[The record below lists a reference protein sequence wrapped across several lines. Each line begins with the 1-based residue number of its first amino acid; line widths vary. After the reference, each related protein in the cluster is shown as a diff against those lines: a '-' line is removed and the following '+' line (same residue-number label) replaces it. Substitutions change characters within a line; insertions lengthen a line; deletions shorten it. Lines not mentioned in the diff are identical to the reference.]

1 MKKVFLTMI
10 VAGTA
15 LFANAQNLPKP
26 SPLGE
31 VEQTVGVTEIE
42 LEYSRPSANG
52 RTIFGGL
59 VPYDALWRFGANAST
74 KIETDGP
81 LEFDSGVL
89 EPGKYAIFAIPRE
102 SGVWDIIFNKDPKG
116 AGVTGYTSD
125 EDVLRVIAG
134 SSENSYTE
142 TFTLGIDKITSNSAS
157 IVVLWEDLKVE
168 IPFKVNTEERANQ
181 NIKDAIE
188 KGEDLD
194 KVYNNV
200 AGYYFNYTGDYE
212 KALEYADKS
221 VAIKEFHANLFT
233 KARSL
238 EKLGRKEEA
247 IELANKAWNMA
258 EAAGAVGFA
267 QFIYSTLEA
276 WKK

>member
-1 MKKVFLTMI
+1 MI

-15 LFANAQNLPKP
+15 LFANAQLLPKP
-26 SPLGE
+26 SPMGE
-31 VEQTVGVTEIE
+31 VEQIVGVTEIE

-89 EPGKYAIFAIPRE
+89 EAGTYAIFAIPRE
-102 SGVWDIIFNKDPKG
+102 NGVWDIIFNKDSKG
-116 AGVTGYTSD
+116 AGASGYSD
-125 EDVLRVIAG
+125 EEDVLRVIAG
-134 SSENSYTE
+134 SSDNSFTE
-142 TFTLGIDKITSNSAS
+142 TFTLGIDKITTNSAS
-157 IVVLWEDLKVE
+157 IVALWENLKVE
-168 IPFKVNTEERANQ
+168 IPFKVNTDERATE
-181 NIKDAIE
+181 NIKAAID

-200 AGYYFNYTGDYE
+200 AGYHFNYTGDYE

-247 IELANKAWNMA
+247 IELAKKALEMA
-258 EAAGAVGFA
+258 EAAGSMGFA
-267 QFIYSTLEA
+267 QFIAGTLEN
-276 WKK
+276 WTK

>member
-74 KIETDGP
+74 KIETNGP

-89 EPGKYAIFAIPRE
+89 EPGEYAIFAIPRE
-102 SGVWDIIFNKDPKG
+102 NGVWDIIFNKDSKG
-116 AGVTGYTSD
+116 AGVTGYTD
-125 EDVLRVIAG
+125 EEDVLRVIAG

-142 TFTLGIDKITSNSAS
+142 TFTLGFDKITPNSAS
-157 IVVLWEDLKVE
+157 IVMLWENLKVD
-168 IPFKVNTEERANQ
+168 IPFKVNSEEMAKQ
-181 NIKDAIE
+181 NIKEAIE

-194 KVYNNV
+194 KVYNNA
-200 AGYYFNYTGDYE
+200 AGYYFNILGDYE
-212 KALEYADKS
+212 KTLKYADKS
-221 VAIKEFHANLFT
+221 IAIKESHANIFT
-233 KARSL
+233 KARAL
-238 EKLGRKEEA
+238 EKLGNKTEA
-247 IELANKAWNMA
+247 IELANKALIMA
-258 EAAGAVGFA
+258 EAAGSIGYA
-267 QFIYSTLEA
+267 QFISGTLEV
-276 WKK
+276 WSK